1 MKRLK
6 ITLLILFIAQFTFA
20 QQSKK
25 QQQKWK
31 EDISHV
37 YSQLQERHVDLYHT
51 SSKEE
56 LDETYQNLIS
66 DLPSLTDQQI
76 LTKLAQ
82 FVALVGDGHTGF
94 VAGNQKK
101 LWFNFLPVKLWYFGD
116 DPYIFSTTGEYKTLL
131 GKKLTSINGMPVDKV
146 NELVLSTIGSDN
158 DMEKKYTA
166 SFDMTRPDLLQ
177 ALGVI
182 ESIEE
187 INFKFEDGSTIQLPQ
202 LTLKK
207 WRDAEW
213 FTLNGIYQNGKS
225 PSQRLSFH
233 FASDLTLPHLANR
246 EYYWYEVLDEQ
257 DAIFLQYNTC
267 WDQKN
272 RPSFTELTTQML
284 QEIDKKGTQKL
295 IIDIRQNS
303 GGEPKIAEKFIEE
316 LQKKEELLKSGN
328 VYVLVGR
335 RTFSAALTNA
345 AQLRKIGAITV
356 GEPPRGKPN
365 NPSEGRDITTPNK
378 KLWVTVSTQMVIRD
392 KDLGD
397 AKYLP
402 VDHLIEQSA
411 DDLSQ
416 GLDTVFEWVLD
427 RNSELSEL

>member
-6 ITLLILFIAQFTFA
+6 ITLLILLITQLTFA

-37 YSQLQERHVDLYHT
+37 YTKLQERHVDLYHT
-51 SSKEE
+51 SSKEK
-56 LDETYQNLIS
+56 LDETYQDLIS

-76 LTKLAQ
+76 LTRLAQ

-101 LWFNFLPVKLWYFGD
+101 LWFKFLPVKLWYFGD
-116 DPYIFSTTGEYKTLL
+116 APYVYSATYQFKTLI
-131 GKKLTSINGMPVDKV
+131 GKKLISINGMPIDKV
-146 NELVLSTIGSDN
+146 NDLVYSTIGADN

-182 ESIEE
+182 KSIEE
-187 INFKFEDGSTIQLPQ
+187 ISFEFNDGTTIELPY
-202 LTLKK
+202 LALKK

-213 FTLNGIYQNGKS
+213 FTLNGIYESGKS

-233 FASDLTLPHLANR
+233 FASELTLPHLVNR
-246 EYYWYEVLDEQ
+246 EYYWYEVLEDNET
-257 DAIFLQYNTC
+257 IFLQYNTC

-272 RPSFTELTTQML
+272 RPSFTELTSQML
-284 QEIDKKGTQKL
+284 QEMDQRGIQKL
-295 IIDIRQNS
+295 IIDLRQNS
-303 GGEPKIAEKFIEE
+303 GGEPKIAERFIEE
-316 LQKKEELLKSGN
+316 LKTSEELVKSGN

-365 NPSEGRDITTPNK
+365 NPSEGRDITTSNK

-392 KDLGD
+392 EELGD

-402 VDHLIEQSA
+402 VDHLIEQSI
-411 DDLSQ
+411 DDLAK
-416 GLDTVFEWVLD
+416 GTDTVFQWAID
-427 RNSELSEL
+427 RNNELSEL

>member
-6 ITLLILFIAQFTFA
+6 ITLLILFITQFTFA

-51 SSKEE
+51 SSKEK
-56 LDETYQNLIS
+56 LDETYQDLIS

-76 LTKLAQ
+76 LTRLAQ

-101 LWFNFLPVKLWYFGD
+101 LWFKFLPVKLWYFGD
-116 DPYIFSTTGEYKTLL
+116 DPYVYSATNQFKTLL
-131 GKKLTSINGMPVDKV
+131 GKKLISINGMPVDRV
-146 NELVLSTIGSDN
+146 NELVYSTIGADN
-158 DMEKKYTA
+158 DMEKKYTT

-182 ESIEE
+182 ESMDE
-187 INFKFEDGSTIQLPQ
+187 IIFKFDDGSRIQLPH
-202 LTLKK
+202 LALKK

-213 FTLNGIYQNGKS
+213 ITLNGIYDNGKS

-233 FASDLTLPHLANR
+233 FASDLTLPHLVNR
-246 EYYWYEVLDEQ
+246 EYYWYEVLKDEET
-257 DAIFLQYNTC
+257 IFLQYNNC

-284 QEIDKKGTQKL
+284 KEMDEKGIQKL
-295 IIDIRQNS
+295 IIDLRQNS

-316 LQKKEELLKSGN
+316 LKTREQLLKSGN

-378 KLWVTVSTQMVIRD
+378 KLWVSVSTQMVIRD
-392 KDLGD
+392 EGLGE

-402 VDHLIEQSA
+402 IDHSIEQSPG
-411 DDLSQ
+411 DLSK
-416 GLDTVFEWVLD
+416 GLDTVFDWVMD
-427 RNSELSEL
+427 RNNEISEL